1 VTIGKD
7 TRLCGLV
14 WFVWARPNRFFPMLL
29 VGVFSDFE
37 DAVAFGREASYNCEG
52 TLVEFKELR

>member
-1 VTIGKD
+1 MVLGKD
-7 TRLCGLV
+7 TRLRGLL

-29 VGVFSDFE
+29 VGVFEDFE

-52 TLVEFKELR
+52 TLVDFQDLG